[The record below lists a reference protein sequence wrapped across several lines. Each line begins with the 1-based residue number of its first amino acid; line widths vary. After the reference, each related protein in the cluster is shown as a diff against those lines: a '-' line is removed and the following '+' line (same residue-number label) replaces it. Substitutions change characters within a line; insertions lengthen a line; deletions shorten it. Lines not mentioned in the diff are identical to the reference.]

1 MEMEDTG
8 VSIDEMVHST
18 VDNLFTTTVISP
30 SLLYSDNSRNPPP
43 RNREAGK
50 DAVVMAVVVTMAD
63 VMVMAVTMEH
73 VAGGGNG
80 AMAAVTVM

>member
-1 MEMEDTG
+1 
-8 VSIDEMVHST
+8 
-18 VDNLFTTTVISP
+18 
-30 SLLYSDNSRNPPP
+30 
-43 RNREAGK
+43 
-50 DAVVMAVVVTMAD
+50 MAVVVTMAV